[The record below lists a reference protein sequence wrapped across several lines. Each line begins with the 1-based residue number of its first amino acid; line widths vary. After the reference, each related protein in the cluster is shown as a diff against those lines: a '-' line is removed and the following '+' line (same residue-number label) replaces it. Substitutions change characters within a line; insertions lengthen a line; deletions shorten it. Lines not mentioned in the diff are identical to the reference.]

1 MDMIF
6 LHTYLLFEK
15 TENKQKEAS
24 VEPFQQKQK
33 GAGSGQIKNRPQLFS
48 GNATRGCSVTGEWD
62 SRTDYNNCRAI
73 EMPTNQKVS
82 EDFSVSIYFV
92 GYILS
97 LLALT
102 LALSLFLSFRLDLFT
117 CIDHRQ
123 CDQIGQFKKVL
134 CIKFSYKSSP
144 NIYWLLGLFWKTS
157 LYEWKLLWLLF
168 GQ

>member
-1 MDMIF
+1 MQIF
-6 LHTYLLFEK
+6 CLKRPKINQKRPALNHFNKNKKVPGVVKLK
-15 TENKQKEAS
+15 TVLK
-24 VEPFQQKQK
+24 
-33 GAGSGQIKNRPQLFS
+33 LFS

-144 NIYWLLGLFWKTS
+144 NIY
-157 LYEWKLLWLLF
+157 
-168 GQ
+168 